1 MKKVFLTLLSVF
13 TLSTAFISC
22 NDGGDVAI
30 ETQEVKSTDLP
41 AKAQTL
47 IRTSYADVQVKE
59 VRRADL
65 GDNKF
70 SYAVELADGSRLDF
84 DTNGDWVTI
93 DSRVKAVPAAAVPAN
108 ISSYVKTNYPSKDIM
123 YINKNVKG
131 YFVKLTTNIKLSF
144 DANGNFIS
152 NDW

>member
-1 MKKVFLTLLSVF
+1 MTLLSVF

-41 AKAQTL
+41 AKAQAL

-70 SYAVELADGSRLDF
+70 FYAVELADGSRLDF

-93 DSRVKAVPAAAVPAN
+93 DSRVKSCSCNCCTCKYFFICKKQIILPR
-108 ISSYVKTNYPSKDIM
+108 TLCTLT
-123 YINKNVKG
+123 KNVKG

-144 DANGNFIS
+144 DANGNFVS

>member
-22 NDGGDVAI
+22 NDGGDIAI
-30 ETQEVKSTDLP
+30 ETQVVKTTDLP
-41 AKAQTL
+41 AKAQAL
-47 IRTSYADVQVKE
+47 INTSYSDVQVKE

-70 SYAVELADGSRLDF
+70 FYAVELADGSRLDF

-93 DSRVKAVPAAAVPAN
+93 DSRVKAVPATAVPAN

-144 DANGNFIS
+144 DANGSFVS

>member
-41 AKAQTL
+41 AKAQAL

-70 SYAVELADGSRLDF
+70 SYAVELADDSRLDF

-93 DSRVKAVPAAAVPAN
+93 DSKVKAVPAAAVPAN

-144 DANGNFIS
+144 DANGSFLS

>member
-108 ISSYVKTNYPSKDIM
+108 ISSYVKTNYPSKDIL

-144 DANGNFIS
+144 DANGNFVS

>member
-1 MKKVFLTLLSVF
+1 MKKVFFFFLCVF

-41 AKAQTL
+41 AKAQAL

-70 SYAVELADGSRLDF
+70 FYAVELADGSRLDF

-93 DSRVKAVPAAAVPAN
+93 DSRVKAVPATAVPAN

-144 DANGNFIS
+144 DANGNFVS